1 MLRYIFTLI
10 FVLLFTACGP
20 ELPDGFLDSP
30 PPNRNE
36 VIRYF
41 LEIGL
46 CPEFGECPI
55 PMVKKWTSDIRI
67 QLHGNYTE
75 SDEQE
80 LEIITSELSELTGL
94 SVTIVNSNPNIDI
107 YFVSQTL
114 FQKYIPEYKNPA
126 KQDGLFVSRN
136 HPGNS
141 VLYSATICIRQ
152 DANQH
157 LRKHL
162 LREELTQAI
171 GIPADSRTYKNSIFQ
186 QDPFYQPT
194 EYSAMDKEVIKLLY
208 DKKMRPGMTKNEIE
222 VVFSDSS
229 QIASN

>member
-1 MLRYIFTLI
+1 MLRYTFIFI
-10 FVLLFTACGP
+10 FVPLFTACGP
-20 ELPDGFLDSP
+20 QLPDGFLDSP

-36 VIRYF
+36 VVKYF

-46 CPEFGECPI
+46 CPEFGKCPV

-80 LEIITSELSELTGL
+80 LETITSELSELTGL
-94 SVTIVNSNPNIDI
+94 SITIVNSNANINI

-114 FQKYIPEYKNPA
+114 FKKYIPEYKGTA
-126 KQDGLFVSRN
+126 EQDGLFVSRN
-136 HPGNS
+136 HPGDS
-141 VLYSATICIRQ
+141 VLYSSTICIRQ
-152 DANQH
+152 DANHQ
-157 LRKHL
+157 LRNHL
-162 LREELTQAI
+162 LREELTQAM
-171 GIPADSRTYKNSIFQ
+171 GIPADSRVYKDSIFQ
-186 QDPFYQPT
+186 QDPFYQTT

-222 VVFSDSS
+222 TTFSDSS

>member
-1 MLRYIFTLI
+1 MLRYIFAFI

-20 ELPDGFLDSP
+20 QLPDGFLDSP

-36 VIRYF
+36 VIKYF
-41 LEIGL
+41 LDIGL
-46 CPEFGECPI
+46 CPEFGNCPT

-80 LEIITSELSELTGL
+80 LGLITSELSELTGL
-94 SVTIVNSNPNIDI
+94 SITIVNSNPNIDI
-107 YFVSQTL
+107 YYISHTL
-114 FQKYIPEYKNPA
+114 FKKYIPEYKGTA

-136 HPGNS
+136 HPGDS
-141 VLYSATICIRQ
+141 VLYTATICIRQ
-152 DANQH
+152 DADQLLKN
-157 LRKHL
+157 HL
-162 LREELTQAI
+162 LREELTQSM
-171 GIPADSRTYKNSIFQ
+171 GIPSDSRSYKDSIFQ
-186 QDPFYQPT
+186 QDPFYKPT

-208 DKKMRPGMTKNEIE
+208 DTKMRPGMRKDEIE
-222 VVFSDSS
+222 TVFGDSS